1 MPDNYFKKFPLINYN
16 NYLAV
21 NITERAVVTND
32 AFKNPYLFYK
42 YDLSEG
48 ERPDQL
54 SDRYYNDQ
62 FMDWVLY
69 LSNKTT
75 DPYYGWYLDDK
86 NFNNFIVKKYNT
98 DISILQSRIAF
109 YRNNWYEN
117 DIKISTSEYAA
128 LSNNVHRYW
137 QPYYNNS
144 ATIAGYE
151 RVKEDWV
158 INTNAVRKYTANSSY
173 SFSNFI
179 KDEIIDITFDSSH
192 KGIGQVVI
200 SNSSSMTL
208 KNISGTTLANST
220 VVISSCTSYMEGRSS
235 NYQALFDTAVSVA
248 NNIALDETIY
258 WSPVSVY
265 DSERELNEQ
274 NKSINVLDSSY
285 SKRISKEITT
295 LLK

>member
-1 MPDNYFKKFPLINYN
+1 MADNYFKKFPLINYN

-62 FMDWVLY
+62 FMDWILY

-75 DPYYGWYLDDK
+75 DPYYGWYLTDK
-86 NFNNFIVKKYNT
+86 IFNDFIVKKYNT
-98 DISILQSRIAF
+98 DINTLQSRIAF

-128 LSNNVHRYW
+128 LSNTVHRYW

-144 ATIAGYE
+144 AIIAGYE

-158 INTNAVRKYTANSSY
+158 INTNAVRKYTANSS
-173 SFSNFI
+173 SFSNF
-179 KDEIIDITFDSSH
+179 KTNEVVNITFDNSH
-192 KGIGQVVI
+192 KGVGQVVI
-200 SNSSSMTL
+200 SNSSSITL

-220 VVISSCTSYMEGRSS
+220 VVISGSSYLTGRDSS
-235 NYQALFDTAVSVA
+235 ASAKFSTAVSVA